1 MPAVTRI
8 TKDSAGG
15 TIIGNQATTVFVN
28 GVCICVLGDKVQ
40 SHGSP
45 PHSPPPPM
53 VQSSNN
59 VYAHGILIC
68 RKGDK
73 AACGHAA
80 TGSPD
85 VFANDN

>member
-8 TKDSAGG
+8 SKDSAGG

-28 GVCICVLGDKVQ
+28 GVCICVLGDRVQ
-40 SHGSP
+40 GHGDP

-68 RKGDK
+68 RKGDT

-80 TGSPD
+80 TGSGD
-85 VFANDN
+85 VYANDN